1 MTVMTTKKF
10 NYQGCTLLVAALTLA
25 CVGFSNYKT
34 QGIPSHNSAALMAA
48 PAGTNAGHL
57 IIRRA
62 ANLGT
67 GLFLDI
73 DIDGASVGSIGP
85 GKTYRGTLSPGQHV
99 VSVLL
104 RPNRLNLPRT
114 QKTLTVES
122 GRTYTF
128 TAMWQGQTVVL
139 R

>member
-1 MTVMTTKKF
+1 MTTKKF

-85 GKTYRGTLSPGQHV
+85 GRTFRGTLSPG
-99 VSVLL
+99 
-104 RPNRLNLPRT
+104 RT
-114 QKTLTVES
+114 LCLFS
-122 GRTYTF
+122 CDRID
-128 TAMWQGQTVVL
+128 
-139 R
+139 